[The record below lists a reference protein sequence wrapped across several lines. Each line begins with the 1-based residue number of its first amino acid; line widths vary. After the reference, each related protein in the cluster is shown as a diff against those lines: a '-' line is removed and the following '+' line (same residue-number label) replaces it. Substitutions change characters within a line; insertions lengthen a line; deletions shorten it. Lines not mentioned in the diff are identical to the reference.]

1 MRESVELINDA
12 DTLGEM
18 LTFVR
23 NEKGRAEAED
33 GAHDDC
39 VMSLAIAYYARG
51 QQSYTKERPKG
62 KKAKWTSDMYEDYY
76 NGSKE
81 DQAYLIKKWGN
92 PF

>member
-1 MRESVELINDA
+1 MRESVELMHDA

-23 NEKGRAEAED
+23 SEKGRAEAEE

-39 VMSLAIAYYARG
+39 VMALAIAYYARP
-51 QQSYTKERPKG
+51 QQDYTQHKAKG
-62 KKAKWTSDMYEDYY
+62 KKAKWTADMYEDYY
-76 NGSKE
+76 NADDAGK
-81 DQAYLIKKWGN
+81 AYLISKWGD